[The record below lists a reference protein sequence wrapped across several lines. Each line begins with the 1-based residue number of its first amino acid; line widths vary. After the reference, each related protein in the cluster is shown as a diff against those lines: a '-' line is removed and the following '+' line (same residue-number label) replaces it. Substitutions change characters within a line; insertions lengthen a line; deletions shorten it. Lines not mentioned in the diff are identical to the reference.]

1 MNPLS
6 PHTRLRSLYNK
17 YLYLDDKA
25 YYDKKRFFEQ
35 NESDIKNMKL
45 SDALWIES
53 GYLQA
58 LFMTNDYGK
67 FCKHSQNFLEKLIF
81 HNISYFNEEQLFEK
95 ILHQRSA
102 AFYQLKDYE
111 QSIHNAKELLKINPH
126 RKDTRKILYY
136 ALRSSHKKALKAVKA
151 GLMVFFI
158 FSGVLL
164 MFHQIFILSFRP
176 DLNMWFIKLMA
187 GICIPIFLTLM
198 GVKFGIYL
206 KSYLQIKKFVKKK
219 NQTN

>member
-17 YLYLDDKA
+17 YLYLDDSA

-35 NESDIKNMKL
+35 NEADIQNMKL
-45 SDALWIES
+45 SDVLWIES

-67 FCKHSQNFLEKLIF
+67 FCKRSQDFLEKLIF

-95 ILHQRSA
+95 ILHQRA
-102 AFYQLKDYE
+102 VAFYQLKNYE
-111 QSIHNAKELLKINPH
+111 KSIHNAKELLKINPD
-126 RKDTRKILYY
+126 RKDTSKILFY
-136 ALRSSHKKALKAVKA
+136 ALRSSHIHTLKAVKA
-151 GLMVFFI
+151 GFMVFFI

-164 MFHQIFILSFRP
+164 MIHQIVVLSFFP
-176 DLNMWFIKLMA
+176 EYNMDFIKLMCF
-187 GICIPIFLTLM
+187 ICIPTFLVLI
-198 GVKFGIYL
+198 GIKCGIDI
-206 KSYLQIKKFVKKK
+206 KSFFQIRKLIKK
-219 NQTN
+219 